1 MANLINRKK
10 GETVHMYAFTG
21 MYLGEF
27 IISDADKKSVTLV
40 QKNGRT
46 TKFSREDGKQLDA
59 KTPRC
64 ASRITE
70 EKEPEK
76 KEPEKKK
83 PVTKKSKTKKTEE
96 TTEEAPAKTTKKKAP
111 AKKAKV
117 EEPEEV
123 ETDDDD
129 DEDYEE
135 V

>member
-27 IISDADKKSVTLV
+27 TISDADKKSVTLV

-76 KEPEKKK
+76 KKAPAKKAK
-83 PVTKKSKTKKTEE
+83 PKKTEE
-96 TTEEAPAKTTKKKAP
+96 ASEEAPAKATKKKAP

-123 ETDDDD
+123 ETDADDDDD

>member
-27 IISDADKKSVTLV
+27 TISDADKKSVTLV

-76 KEPEKKK
+76 KKLAAKKAK
-83 PVTKKSKTKKTEE
+83 PKKTEE
-96 TTEEAPAKTTKKKAP
+96 AAEEAPEKATKKKAP

>member
-27 IISDADKKSVTLV
+27 TISDADKKSVTLV

-76 KEPEKKK
+76 KKPAAKKAKPKK
-83 PVTKKSKTKKTEE
+83 PEE
-96 TTEEAPAKTTKKKAP
+96 VTEEAPAKATKKKVP

-117 EEPEEV
+117 EEPEEA

>member
-1 MANLINRKK
+1 MANLINKKK
-10 GETVHMYAFTG
+10 GETVHMYAFTN

-27 IISDADKKSVTLV
+27 TISDADKKSVTLV

-76 KEPEKKK
+76 KKPAAKKAK
-83 PVTKKSKTKKTEE
+83 PKKTEE
-96 TTEEAPAKTTKKKAP
+96 TTEEAPAKTTKKKVP
-111 AKKAKV
+111 AKKEKV
-117 EEPEEV
+117 EEPEEA
-123 ETDDDD
+123 ETEDDD

>member
-27 IISDADKKSVTLV
+27 TISDADKKSVTLV

-76 KEPEKKK
+76 KKPAAKKTK
-83 PVTKKSKTKKTEE
+83 PKKTEE
-96 TTEEAPAKTTKKKAP
+96 TTEEAPAKTSKKKPA
-111 AKKAKV
+111 AKKAKI
-117 EEPEEV
+117 EEAEEV
-123 ETDDDD
+123 ETDADDD

>member
-27 IISDADKKSVTLV
+27 TISDADKKSVTLV

-76 KEPEKKK
+76 KKPAAKKAK
-83 PVTKKSKTKKTEE
+83 PKKTEE
-96 TTEEAPAKTTKKKAP
+96 TTEEAPAKTTKKKVP
-111 AKKAKV
+111 AKKEKV

-123 ETDDDD
+123 ETEDDD

>member
-27 IISDADKKSVTLV
+27 TISDADKKSVTLV

-70 EKEPEK
+70 EN
-76 KEPEKKK
+76 EPEKKK
-83 PVTKKSKTKKTEE
+83 PVAKKAKPKKTEE
-96 TTEEAPAKTTKKKAP
+96 VTEEAPAKATKKKVP

-123 ETDDDD
+123 ETDADDD

>member
-27 IISDADKKSVTLV
+27 TISDADKKSVTLV

-76 KEPEKKK
+76 KKPAAKKAK
-83 PVTKKSKTKKTEE
+83 PKKTEE
-96 TTEEAPAKTTKKKAP
+96 TTEEAPVKTTKKKVP

-117 EEPEEV
+117 EEPEEA
-123 ETDDDD
+123 ETEDDD

>member
-76 KEPEKKK
+76 KKPVAKK
-83 PVTKKSKTKKTEE
+83 PKTKKTEE
-96 TTEEAPAKTTKKKAP
+96 TTEEAPAKTTKKKTP

>member
-27 IISDADKKSVTLV
+27 TISDADKKSVTLV

-76 KEPEKKK
+76 KKAPAKKAK
-83 PVTKKSKTKKTEE
+83 PKKTEE
-96 TTEEAPAKTTKKKAP
+96 ATEETPAKTTKKKAP

-117 EEPEEV
+117 EEQEEV
-123 ETDDDD
+123 ETDDDDDDD

>member
-27 IISDADKKSVTLV
+27 TISDADKKSVTLV

-76 KEPEKKK
+76 KKPDAKKAK
-83 PVTKKSKTKKTEE
+83 PKKTEE
-96 TTEEAPAKTTKKKAP
+96 AAEEAPAKTIKKKAP

-123 ETDDDD
+123 ETDADDDDD

>member
-27 IISDADKKSVTLV
+27 TISDADKKSVTLV

-76 KEPEKKK
+76 KK
-83 PVTKKSKTKKTEE
+83 PVAKKAKPKKAEE
-96 TTEEAPAKTTKKKAP
+96 TTEEAPAKTTKKKVP

-117 EEPEEV
+117 EESEEA
-123 ETDDDD
+123 ETEDDD

>member
-27 IISDADKKSVTLV
+27 TISDADKKSVTLV

-76 KEPEKKK
+76 KKPAAKKAK
-83 PVTKKSKTKKTEE
+83 PKKTEE
-96 TTEEAPAKTTKKKAP
+96 TAEEATAKATKKKVP
-111 AKKAKV
+111 AKKAKA

-129 DEDYEE
+129 DEEYEE

>member
-27 IISDADKKSVTLV
+27 TISDADKKSVTLV

-76 KEPEKKK
+76 KKPAAKKAK
-83 PVTKKSKTKKTEE
+83 PKKTEE
-96 TTEEAPAKTTKKKAP
+96 ASEEAPAKATKKKAAP
-111 AKKAKV
+111 KV
-117 EEPEEV
+117 EKPEEPEE
-123 ETDDDD
+123 DD
-129 DEDYEE
+129 DEDDEEYEE

>member
-27 IISDADKKSVTLV
+27 TISDADKKSVTLV
-40 QKNGRT
+40 QKNVRT

-76 KEPEKKK
+76 KKPAAKKAK
-83 PVTKKSKTKKTEE
+83 PNKTEE
-96 TTEEAPAKTTKKKAP
+96 VAEEAPAKATKKKAP

-117 EEPEEV
+117 EEPEEA
-123 ETDDDD
+123 ETEDDD

>member
-27 IISDADKKSVTLV
+27 TISDADKKSVTLV
-40 QKNGRT
+40 QKNGRI

-76 KEPEKKK
+76 KKPAAKKAK
-83 PVTKKSKTKKTEE
+83 PKKTEE
-96 TTEEAPAKTTKKKAP
+96 TTEEAPVKTTKKKVP

-117 EEPEEV
+117 EEPEEA
-123 ETDDDD
+123 ETEDDD